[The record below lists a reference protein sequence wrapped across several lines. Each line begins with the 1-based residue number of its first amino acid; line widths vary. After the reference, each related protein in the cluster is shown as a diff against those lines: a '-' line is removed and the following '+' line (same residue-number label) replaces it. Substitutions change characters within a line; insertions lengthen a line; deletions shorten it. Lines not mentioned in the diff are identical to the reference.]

1 MNRHPGTVLARSAM
15 RSSPSFTVLLP
26 LGGVDLGPG
35 IAETALPLPHVPGS
49 PGLGV
54 LSGGPTPPGA
64 FAVLR
69 LGLSGWAYAFLRRRE
84 VSRVPLRVAFGRATV
99 LDPAE
104 ISSALAICERLLLPS
119 GSKDTVGSRSL
130 NVTGLNPLAL
140 AGCGPILAL
149 PTLRP

>member
-1 MNRHPGTVLARSAM
+1 ML
-15 RSSPSFTVLLP
+15 
-26 LGGVDLGPG
+26 
-35 IAETALPLPHVPGS
+35 GS
-49 PGLGV
+49 PELGV

-64 FAVLR
+64 SAVLR
-69 LGLSGWAYAFLRRRE
+69 LGLSVWAYAFLRRRE
-84 VSRVPLRVAFGRATV
+84 VSRVSLRVVFGRAAV

-104 ISSALAICERLLLPS
+104 ISSALAVCERLLLPS
-119 GSKDTVGSRSL
+119 GSKDTVGSRSI